1 MKLYKEN
8 KLNIIAKY
16 KRSLVTVTGL
26 ILSLLFLSLFAS
38 CGKKDE
44 GLVAV
49 YEDETVSGDESVSGA
64 ENMTGDESEDGTGNM
79 SEEQSLTE
87 SNQTLTQA
95 NSGETSGGET
105 TLVSDEVSLAA
116 DSSVMKEIRVYV
128 CGAVKQPDVYEIS
141 SDSRIVDAVSA
152 AGGFAIDAY
161 PEAMNLAET
170 VSDGSRIYVPTKEE
184 VDALAVVYS
193 DTGSGSGDTTSD
205 STGRVN
211 INTATLEELTTLPGI
226 GDTRA
231 RAIIDYREQNGAFG
245 NIEDIMQVTGIKEKS
260 FSKIKDSICVK

>member
-1 MKLYKEN
+1 MRLYKEN

-26 ILSLLFLSLFAS
+26 ILSLLFLCLFAS
-38 CGKKDE
+38 CKSRDD

-49 YEDETVSGDESVSGA
+49 YEDETVASDLSDNATDGETEREGESA
-64 ENMTGDESEDGTGNM
+64 TESE
-79 SEEQSLTE
+79 SETE
-87 SNQTLTQA
+87 TVTLQVDD
-95 NSGETSGGET
+95 TSI
-105 TLVSDEVSLAA
+105 DA
-116 DSSVMKEIRVYV
+116 DSAVIKDIKVYV
-128 CGAVKQPDVYEIS
+128 CGAVQRPDVYEIS
-141 SDSRIVDAVSA
+141 ADSRIVDAVSA

-193 DTGSGSGDTTSD
+193 DTGSGSGGTTSD

>member
-1 MKLYKEN
+1 MRLYKEN

-38 CGKKDE
+38 CKSRDD

-49 YEDETVSGDESVSGA
+49 YEDETVASDLSDNVTDGETEREGESA
-64 ENMTGDESEDGTGNM
+64 TESESETETVTLQVDDGSIDT
-79 SEEQSLTE
+79 
-87 SNQTLTQA
+87 
-95 NSGETSGGET
+95 
-105 TLVSDEVSLAA
+105 
-116 DSSVMKEIRVYV
+116 DSAVIKDIKVYV
-128 CGAVKQPDVYEIS
+128 CGAVQRPDVYEIS
-141 SDSRIVDAVSA
+141 ADSRIVDAVSA

-184 VDALAVVYS
+184 VDALTVVYS

>member
-1 MKLYKEN
+1 MRLYKEN

-38 CGKKDE
+38 CKSRDD

-49 YEDETVSGDESVSGA
+49 YEDETVASDLSDDVTDGETEREGESA
-64 ENMTGDESEDGTGNM
+64 TETESETETVTLQVDDGSIDT
-79 SEEQSLTE
+79 
-87 SNQTLTQA
+87 
-95 NSGETSGGET
+95 
-105 TLVSDEVSLAA
+105 
-116 DSSVMKEIRVYV
+116 DSAVIKDIKVYV
-128 CGAVKQPDVYEIS
+128 CGAVQRPDVYEIS
-141 SDSRIVDAVSA
+141 ADSRIVDAVSA

-193 DTGSGSGDTTSD
+193 DTGSGSGDTMSD

>member
-1 MKLYKEN
+1 MRLYKEN

-38 CGKKDE
+38 CKSRDD

-49 YEDETVSGDESVSGA
+49 YEDETVASDLSDNVTDGETEREG
-64 ENMTGDESEDGTGNM
+64 ESE
-79 SEEQSLTE
+79 TE
-87 SNQTLTQA
+87 SETVTETVTLQVDDG
-95 NSGETSGGET
+95 SM
-105 TLVSDEVSLAA
+105 DA
-116 DSSVMKEIRVYV
+116 DSAVIKDIKVYV
-128 CGAVKQPDVYEIS
+128 CGAVQRPDVYEIS
-141 SDSRIVDAVSA
+141 ADSRIVDAVSA

>member
-1 MKLYKEN
+1 MRLYKEN

-38 CGKKDE
+38 CKSRDE

-49 YEDETVSGDESVSGA
+49 YEDETVASDLSDDVTDGETEREGESA
-64 ENMTGDESEDGTGNM
+64 TESESETETVTLQVDDGSIDT
-79 SEEQSLTE
+79 
-87 SNQTLTQA
+87 
-95 NSGETSGGET
+95 
-105 TLVSDEVSLAA
+105 
-116 DSSVMKEIRVYV
+116 DSAVIKDIKVYV
-128 CGAVKQPDVYEIS
+128 CGAVQRPDVYEIS
-141 SDSRIVDAVSA
+141 ADSRIVDAVSA

-193 DTGSGSGDTTSD
+193 DTGSETGGTMSD

>member
-1 MKLYKEN
+1 MRLYKEN

-38 CGKKDE
+38 CKSRDD

-49 YEDETVSGDESVSGA
+49 YEDETVASDLSDDVTDGETEREGESA
-64 ENMTGDESEDGTGNM
+64 TETESETETETVTLQVDDGSIDT
-79 SEEQSLTE
+79 
-87 SNQTLTQA
+87 
-95 NSGETSGGET
+95 
-105 TLVSDEVSLAA
+105 
-116 DSSVMKEIRVYV
+116 DSAVIKDIKVYV
-128 CGAVKQPDVYEIS
+128 CGAVQRPDVYEIS
-141 SDSRIVDAVSA
+141 ADSRIVDAVSA

>member
-1 MKLYKEN
+1 MRLYKEN

-38 CGKKDE
+38 CKSRDD

-49 YEDETVSGDESVSGA
+49 YEDETVASDLSDDVTDGETEREGESA
-64 ENMTGDESEDGTGNM
+64 TESE
-79 SEEQSLTE
+79 SETE
-87 SNQTLTQA
+87 TVTLQVDD
-95 NSGETSGGET
+95 TSM
-105 TLVSDEVSLAA
+105 DA
-116 DSSVMKEIRVYV
+116 DSAVIKDIKVYV
-128 CGAVKQPDVYEIS
+128 CGAVQRPDVYEIS
-141 SDSRIVDAVSA
+141 ADSRIVDAVSA

-193 DTGSGSGDTTSD
+193 DTGSGSGGTTSD

>member
-1 MKLYKEN
+1 MRLYKEN

-38 CGKKDE
+38 CKSRDD

-49 YEDETVSGDESVSGA
+49 YEDETVASDLSDDVTDGETEREGESV
-64 ENMTGDESEDGTGNM
+64 TESESETETVTLQVDDGSIDT
-79 SEEQSLTE
+79 
-87 SNQTLTQA
+87 
-95 NSGETSGGET
+95 
-105 TLVSDEVSLAA
+105 
-116 DSSVMKEIRVYV
+116 DSAVIKDIKVYV
-128 CGAVKQPDVYEIS
+128 CGAVQRPDVYEIS
-141 SDSRIVDAVSA
+141 ADSRIVDAVSA

-193 DTGSGSGDTTSD
+193 DTGSGTGGTMSD

>member
-1 MKLYKEN
+1 MRLYKEN

-38 CGKKDE
+38 CKSRDE

-49 YEDETVSGDESVSGA
+49 YEDETVASDLSGNETDGETEREGESA
-64 ENMTGDESEDGTGNM
+64 TESESETETLQVDDGSIDT
-79 SEEQSLTE
+79 
-87 SNQTLTQA
+87 
-95 NSGETSGGET
+95 
-105 TLVSDEVSLAA
+105 
-116 DSSVMKEIRVYV
+116 DSAVIKDIKVYV
-128 CGAVKQPDVYEIS
+128 CGAVQRPDVYEIS
-141 SDSRIVDAVSA
+141 ADSRIVDAVSA

-193 DTGSGSGDTTSD
+193 DTGSGSGGTTSD

>member
-1 MKLYKEN
+1 MRLYKEN

-38 CGKKDE
+38 CKSRDD

-49 YEDETVSGDESVSGA
+49 YEDETVASDLSGNVTDGETEREGESA
-64 ENMTGDESEDGTGNM
+64 TESESETETVTLQVDDGSIDT
-79 SEEQSLTE
+79 
-87 SNQTLTQA
+87 
-95 NSGETSGGET
+95 
-105 TLVSDEVSLAA
+105 
-116 DSSVMKEIRVYV
+116 DSAVIKDIKVYV
-128 CGAVKQPDVYEIS
+128 CGAVQRPDVYEIS
-141 SDSRIVDAVSA
+141 ADSRIVDAVSA

>member
-1 MKLYKEN
+1 MRLYKEN

-38 CGKKDE
+38 CKSRDD

-49 YEDETVSGDESVSGA
+49 YEDETVASDLSDDVTDGETEREGESA
-64 ENMTGDESEDGTGNM
+64 TESESETETVTLQVDDGSIDT
-79 SEEQSLTE
+79 
-87 SNQTLTQA
+87 
-95 NSGETSGGET
+95 
-105 TLVSDEVSLAA
+105 
-116 DSSVMKEIRVYV
+116 DSAVIKDIKVYV
-128 CGAVKQPDVYEIS
+128 CGAVQRPDVYEIS
-141 SDSRIVDAVSA
+141 ADSRIVDAVSA

-245 NIEDIMQVTGIKEKS
+245 NIEDIMKVTGIKEKS

>member
-1 MKLYKEN
+1 MRLYKEN

-38 CGKKDE
+38 CKSRDD

-49 YEDETVSGDESVSGA
+49 YEDETVASDLSGNETDGETEREGERA
-64 ENMTGDESEDGTGNM
+64 TESESETETVTLQVDDGSM
-79 SEEQSLTE
+79 
-87 SNQTLTQA
+87 
-95 NSGETSGGET
+95 
-105 TLVSDEVSLAA
+105 DA
-116 DSSVMKEIRVYV
+116 DSAVIKDIKVYV
-128 CGAVKQPDVYEIS
+128 CGAVQRPDVDEIS
-141 SDSRIVDAVSA
+141 ADSRIVDAVSA

-193 DTGSGSGDTTSD
+193 DTGSGSGGTTSD

>member
-1 MKLYKEN
+1 MRLYKEN

-26 ILSLLFLSLFAS
+26 ILSVLFLSLFAS
-38 CGKKDE
+38 CKSRDD

-49 YEDETVSGDESVSGA
+49 YEDETVASDLSDDVTDGETEREGESV
-64 ENMTGDESEDGTGNM
+64 TESESETETVTLQVDDGSIDT
-79 SEEQSLTE
+79 
-87 SNQTLTQA
+87 
-95 NSGETSGGET
+95 
-105 TLVSDEVSLAA
+105 
-116 DSSVMKEIRVYV
+116 DSAVIKDIKVYV
-128 CGAVKQPDVYEIS
+128 CGAVQRPDVYEIS
-141 SDSRIVDAVSA
+141 ADSRIVDAVSA

-193 DTGSGSGDTTSD
+193 DTGSGSGGTTSD

>member
-1 MKLYKEN
+1 MRLYKEN

-38 CGKKDE
+38 CKSRDD

-49 YEDETVSGDESVSGA
+49 YEDETVASDLSDNVTDGETEREGESA
-64 ENMTGDESEDGTGNM
+64 TESESETETVTLQVDDGSIDT
-79 SEEQSLTE
+79 
-87 SNQTLTQA
+87 
-95 NSGETSGGET
+95 
-105 TLVSDEVSLAA
+105 
-116 DSSVMKEIRVYV
+116 DSAVIKDIKVYV
-128 CGAVKQPDVYEIS
+128 CGAVQRPDVYEIS
-141 SDSRIVDAVSA
+141 ADSRIVDAVSA

-184 VDALAVVYS
+184 VEALAVVYS

-211 INTATLEELTTLPGI
+211 VNTATLEELTTLPGI

>member
-1 MKLYKEN
+1 MRLYKEN

-38 CGKKDE
+38 CKSRDD

-49 YEDETVSGDESVSGA
+49 YEDETVASDLSGNETDGETEREGESA
-64 ENMTGDESEDGTGNM
+64 TESESETETVTLQVDDGSIDT
-79 SEEQSLTE
+79 
-87 SNQTLTQA
+87 
-95 NSGETSGGET
+95 
-105 TLVSDEVSLAA
+105 
-116 DSSVMKEIRVYV
+116 DSAVIKDIKVYV
-128 CGAVKQPDVYEIS
+128 CGAVQRPDVYEIS
-141 SDSRIVDAVSA
+141 ADSRIVDAVSA

-193 DTGSGSGDTTSD
+193 DTGSETSGTMSD

>member
-1 MKLYKEN
+1 MRLYKEN

-38 CGKKDE
+38 CKSRDD

-49 YEDETVSGDESVSGA
+49 NEDETVASELSDNVTDGETEREGESA
-64 ENMTGDESEDGTGNM
+64 TESESETETVTLQVDDGSIDT
-79 SEEQSLTE
+79 
-87 SNQTLTQA
+87 
-95 NSGETSGGET
+95 
-105 TLVSDEVSLAA
+105 
-116 DSSVMKEIRVYV
+116 DSAVIKDIKVYV
-128 CGAVKQPDVYEIS
+128 CGAVQRPDVYEIS
-141 SDSRIVDAVSA
+141 ADSRIVDAVSA

-205 STGRVN
+205 STCRVN

>member
-1 MKLYKEN
+1 MRLYKEN

-26 ILSLLFLSLFAS
+26 ILSLLVLSLFAS
-38 CGKKDE
+38 CKSRDE

-49 YEDETVSGDESVSGA
+49 YEDETVASDLSDDVTDGETEREGESA
-64 ENMTGDESEDGTGNM
+64 TESESETETVTLQVDDGSIDT
-79 SEEQSLTE
+79 
-87 SNQTLTQA
+87 
-95 NSGETSGGET
+95 
-105 TLVSDEVSLAA
+105 
-116 DSSVMKEIRVYV
+116 DSAVIKDIKVYV
-128 CGAVKQPDVYEIS
+128 CGAVQRPDVYEIS
-141 SDSRIVDAVSA
+141 ADSRIVDAVSA

-193 DTGSGSGDTTSD
+193 DTGSGSGGTTSD

>member
-1 MKLYKEN
+1 MRLYKEN

-38 CGKKDE
+38 CKSRDE

-49 YEDETVSGDESVSGA
+49 YEDETVASDLSDDVTDGETEREGESA
-64 ENMTGDESEDGTGNM
+64 TESESETETVTLQVDDGSIDT
-79 SEEQSLTE
+79 
-87 SNQTLTQA
+87 
-95 NSGETSGGET
+95 
-105 TLVSDEVSLAA
+105 
-116 DSSVMKEIRVYV
+116 DSAVIKDIKVYV
-128 CGAVKQPDVYEIS
+128 CGAVQRPDVYEIS
-141 SDSRIVDAVSA
+141 ADSRIVDAVSA

-193 DTGSGSGDTTSD
+193 DTGSGSGGTTSD

-211 INTATLEELTTLPGI
+211 INTATLAELTTLPGI

>member
-1 MKLYKEN
+1 MRLYKEN

-38 CGKKDE
+38 CKSRDD

-49 YEDETVSGDESVSGA
+49 YEDETVASDLSGNETD
-64 ENMTGDESEDGTGNM
+64 
-79 SEEQSLTE
+79 
-87 SNQTLTQA
+87 
-95 NSGETSGGET
+95 GETEHEGESAT
-105 TLVSDEVSLAA
+105 ETETLQVDDGSIDT
-116 DSSVMKEIRVYV
+116 DSAVIKDIKVYV
-128 CGAVKQPDVYEIS
+128 CGAVQRPDVYEIS
-141 SDSRIVDAVSA
+141 ADSRIVDAVSA

>member
-1 MKLYKEN
+1 MRLYKEN

-38 CGKKDE
+38 CKSRDD

-49 YEDETVSGDESVSGA
+49 YEDETVASDLSGNETDGETEREGESA
-64 ENMTGDESEDGTGNM
+64 TESEREGESATETETVTLQVDDGSIDT
-79 SEEQSLTE
+79 
-87 SNQTLTQA
+87 
-95 NSGETSGGET
+95 
-105 TLVSDEVSLAA
+105 
-116 DSSVMKEIRVYV
+116 DSAVIKDIKVYV
-128 CGAVKQPDVYEIS
+128 CGAVQRPDVYEIS
-141 SDSRIVDAVSA
+141 ADSRIVDAVSA

>member
-1 MKLYKEN
+1 MRLYKEN

-38 CGKKDE
+38 CKSRDD

-49 YEDETVSGDESVSGA
+49 YEDETVASDLSDDVTDGETEREGESA
-64 ENMTGDESEDGTGNM
+64 TETESETETVTLQVDDGSIDT
-79 SEEQSLTE
+79 
-87 SNQTLTQA
+87 
-95 NSGETSGGET
+95 
-105 TLVSDEVSLAA
+105 
-116 DSSVMKEIRVYV
+116 DSAVIKDIKVYV
-128 CGAVKQPDVYEIS
+128 CGAVQRPDVYEIS
-141 SDSRIVDAVSA
+141 ADSRIVDAVSA

-193 DTGSGSGDTTSD
+193 DTGSGSGGTTSD

>member
-1 MKLYKEN
+1 MRLYKEN

-38 CGKKDE
+38 CKSRDE

-49 YEDETVSGDESVSGA
+49 YEDETVASDLSDDVTDGETEREGESA
-64 ENMTGDESEDGTGNM
+64 TETESETETVTLQVDDGSIDT
-79 SEEQSLTE
+79 
-87 SNQTLTQA
+87 
-95 NSGETSGGET
+95 
-105 TLVSDEVSLAA
+105 
-116 DSSVMKEIRVYV
+116 DSAVIKDIKVYV
-128 CGAVKQPDVYEIS
+128 CGAVQRPDVYEIS
-141 SDSRIVDAVSA
+141 ADSRIVDAVSA

>member
-1 MKLYKEN
+1 MRLYKEN

-38 CGKKDE
+38 CKSRDD

-49 YEDETVSGDESVSGA
+49 YEDETVASDLSGNETDGETEREGESA
-64 ENMTGDESEDGTGNM
+64 TESESETETVTLQVDDGSIDT
-79 SEEQSLTE
+79 
-87 SNQTLTQA
+87 
-95 NSGETSGGET
+95 
-105 TLVSDEVSLAA
+105 
-116 DSSVMKEIRVYV
+116 DSAVIKDIKVYV
-128 CGAVKQPDVYEIS
+128 CGAVQRPDVYEIS
-141 SDSRIVDAVSA
+141 ADSRIVDAVSA

-205 STGRVN
+205 STG
-211 INTATLEELTTLPGI
+211 
-226 GDTRA
+226 
-231 RAIIDYREQNGAFG
+231 
-245 NIEDIMQVTGIKEKS
+245 
-260 FSKIKDSICVK
+260 

>member
-1 MKLYKEN
+1 MRLYKEN

-38 CGKKDE
+38 CKSRDD

-49 YEDETVSGDESVSGA
+49 YEDETVASDLSDDVTDVETEREG
-64 ENMTGDESEDGTGNM
+64 ESET
-79 SEEQSLTE
+79 ETE
-87 SNQTLTQA
+87 S
-95 NSGETSGGET
+95 ETESET
-105 TLVSDEVSLAA
+105 VILQVDDGSIDT
-116 DSSVMKEIRVYV
+116 DSAVIKDIKVYV
-128 CGAVKQPDVYEIS
+128 CGAVQRPDVYEIS

-161 PEAMNLAET
+161 PEAMNLAEK

-205 STGRVN
+205 WTGRVN

>member
-1 MKLYKEN
+1 MRLYKEN

-38 CGKKDE
+38 CKSRDE

-49 YEDETVSGDESVSGA
+49 YEDETVASDLSDDVTDGETEREGESA
-64 ENMTGDESEDGTGNM
+64 TETESETETVTLQVDDGSIDT
-79 SEEQSLTE
+79 
-87 SNQTLTQA
+87 
-95 NSGETSGGET
+95 
-105 TLVSDEVSLAA
+105 
-116 DSSVMKEIRVYV
+116 DSAVIKDIKVYV
-128 CGAVKQPDVYEIS
+128 CGAVQRPDVYEIS
-141 SDSRIVDAVSA
+141 ADSRIVDAVSA

-193 DTGSGSGDTTSD
+193 DTGSETGGTMSD

>member
-1 MKLYKEN
+1 MRLYKEN

-38 CGKKDE
+38 CKSRDD

-49 YEDETVSGDESVSGA
+49 YEDETVASDLSDDVTDGETEREGESA
-64 ENMTGDESEDGTGNM
+64 TETESETETVTLQVDDGSIDT
-79 SEEQSLTE
+79 
-87 SNQTLTQA
+87 
-95 NSGETSGGET
+95 
-105 TLVSDEVSLAA
+105 
-116 DSSVMKEIRVYV
+116 DSAVIKDIKVYV
-128 CGAVKQPDVYEIS
+128 CGAVQRPDVYEIS
-141 SDSRIVDAVSA
+141 ADSRIVDAVSA

-193 DTGSGSGDTTSD
+193 DTGSETGGTMSD

>member
-1 MKLYKEN
+1 MRLYKEN

-38 CGKKDE
+38 CKSRDD

-49 YEDETVSGDESVSGA
+49 YEDETVASDLSDNVTDGETEREGESA
-64 ENMTGDESEDGTGNM
+64 TESESETETVTLQVDDGSIDT
-79 SEEQSLTE
+79 
-87 SNQTLTQA
+87 
-95 NSGETSGGET
+95 
-105 TLVSDEVSLAA
+105 
-116 DSSVMKEIRVYV
+116 DSAVIKDIKVYV
-128 CGAVKQPDVYEIS
+128 CGAVQRPDVYEIS
-141 SDSRIVDAVSA
+141 ADSRIVDAVSA

>member
-1 MKLYKEN
+1 MRLYKEN

-38 CGKKDE
+38 CKSRDD

-49 YEDETVSGDESVSGA
+49 YEDETVASDLSDDVTDGETEREGESV
-64 ENMTGDESEDGTGNM
+64 TESESETETVTLQVDDGSIDT
-79 SEEQSLTE
+79 
-87 SNQTLTQA
+87 
-95 NSGETSGGET
+95 
-105 TLVSDEVSLAA
+105 
-116 DSSVMKEIRVYV
+116 DSAVIKDIKVYV
-128 CGAVKQPDVYEIS
+128 CGAVQRPDVYEIS
-141 SDSRIVDAVSA
+141 ADSRIVDAVSA

-193 DTGSGSGDTTSD
+193 DTGSGSGGTTSN

>member
-1 MKLYKEN
+1 MRLYKEN

-26 ILSLLFLSLFAS
+26 ILSLLFLCLFAS
-38 CGKKDE
+38 CKSRDD

-49 YEDETVSGDESVSGA
+49 YEDETVASDLSGNETDGETEREGESA
-64 ENMTGDESEDGTGNM
+64 TESE
-79 SEEQSLTE
+79 SETE
-87 SNQTLTQA
+87 TVTLQVDD
-95 NSGETSGGET
+95 TSI
-105 TLVSDEVSLAA
+105 DA
-116 DSSVMKEIRVYV
+116 DSAVIKDIKVYV
-128 CGAVKQPDVYEIS
+128 CGAVQRPDVYEIS
-141 SDSRIVDAVSA
+141 ADSRIVDAVSA

-193 DTGSGSGDTTSD
+193 DTGSGSGGTTSD

>member
-1 MKLYKEN
+1 MRLYKEN

-38 CGKKDE
+38 CKSRDD

-49 YEDETVSGDESVSGA
+49 YEDETVASDLSDDVTDGETEREGESV
-64 ENMTGDESEDGTGNM
+64 TESESETETVTLQVDDGSIDT
-79 SEEQSLTE
+79 
-87 SNQTLTQA
+87 
-95 NSGETSGGET
+95 
-105 TLVSDEVSLAA
+105 
-116 DSSVMKEIRVYV
+116 DSAVIKDIKVYV
-128 CGAVKQPDVYEIS
+128 CGAVQRPDVYEIS
-141 SDSRIVDAVSA
+141 ADSRIVDAVSA

-193 DTGSGSGDTTSD
+193 DTGSGSGGTTSD

-245 NIEDIMQVTGIKEKS
+245 NIEDIMKVTGIKEKS

>member
-1 MKLYKEN
+1 MRLYKEN

-38 CGKKDE
+38 CKSRDD

-49 YEDETVSGDESVSGA
+49 YEDETVASDLSGNETDGETEREGESA
-64 ENMTGDESEDGTGNM
+64 TESETETETLQVDDGSIDT
-79 SEEQSLTE
+79 
-87 SNQTLTQA
+87 
-95 NSGETSGGET
+95 
-105 TLVSDEVSLAA
+105 
-116 DSSVMKEIRVYV
+116 DSAVIKDIKVYV
-128 CGAVKQPDVYEIS
+128 CGAVQRPDVYEIS
-141 SDSRIVDAVSA
+141 ADSRIVDAVSA

>member
-1 MKLYKEN
+1 MRLYKEN

-38 CGKKDE
+38 CKSRDD

-49 YEDETVSGDESVSGA
+49 YEDETVASDLSDDVTDGETEREGESA
-64 ENMTGDESEDGTGNM
+64 TESESETETVTLQVDDGSIDT
-79 SEEQSLTE
+79 
-87 SNQTLTQA
+87 
-95 NSGETSGGET
+95 
-105 TLVSDEVSLAA
+105 
-116 DSSVMKEIRVYV
+116 DSAVIKDIKVYV
-128 CGAVKQPDVYEIS
+128 CGAVQRPDVYEIS
-141 SDSRIVDAVSA
+141 ADSRIVDAVSA

-193 DTGSGSGDTTSD
+193 DTGSETGDTMSD

>member
-1 MKLYKEN
+1 MRLYKEN

-38 CGKKDE
+38 CKSRDD

-49 YEDETVSGDESVSGA
+49 YEDETVASDLSDDVTDGETEREGESA
-64 ENMTGDESEDGTGNM
+64 TETESETETVTLQVDDGSIDT
-79 SEEQSLTE
+79 
-87 SNQTLTQA
+87 
-95 NSGETSGGET
+95 
-105 TLVSDEVSLAA
+105 
-116 DSSVMKEIRVYV
+116 DSAVIKDIKVYV
-128 CGAVKQPDVYEIS
+128 CGAVQRPDVYEIS
-141 SDSRIVDAVSA
+141 ADSRIVDAVSA

-193 DTGSGSGDTTSD
+193 DTGSGSGGTMSD

>member
-1 MKLYKEN
+1 MRLYKEN

-38 CGKKDE
+38 CKSRDE

-49 YEDETVSGDESVSGA
+49 YEDETVASDLSDDVTDGETEREGESV
-64 ENMTGDESEDGTGNM
+64 TESESETETVTLQVDDGSIDT
-79 SEEQSLTE
+79 
-87 SNQTLTQA
+87 
-95 NSGETSGGET
+95 
-105 TLVSDEVSLAA
+105 
-116 DSSVMKEIRVYV
+116 DSAVIKDIKVYV
-128 CGAVKQPDVYEIS
+128 CGAVQRPDVYEIS
-141 SDSRIVDAVSA
+141 ADSRIVDAVSA

-193 DTGSGSGDTTSD
+193 DTGSGSGDTMSD

>member
-1 MKLYKEN
+1 MRLYKEN

-38 CGKKDE
+38 CKSRDD

-49 YEDETVSGDESVSGA
+49 YEDETVASDLSDDVTDGETEREGESA
-64 ENMTGDESEDGTGNM
+64 TESESETETVTLQVDDGSM
-79 SEEQSLTE
+79 
-87 SNQTLTQA
+87 
-95 NSGETSGGET
+95 
-105 TLVSDEVSLAA
+105 DA
-116 DSSVMKEIRVYV
+116 DSAVIKDIKVYV
-128 CGAVKQPDVYEIS
+128 CGAVQRPDVYEIS
-141 SDSRIVDAVSA
+141 ADSRIVDAVSA

-193 DTGSGSGDTTSD
+193 DIGSESGDTTSD

>member
-1 MKLYKEN
+1 MRLYKEN

-38 CGKKDE
+38 CKSRDD

-49 YEDETVSGDESVSGA
+49 YEDETVASDLSDNVTDGETEREGESK
-64 ENMTGDESEDGTGNM
+64 TESETV
-79 SEEQSLTE
+79 
-87 SNQTLTQA
+87 TLQVDD
-95 NSGETSGGET
+95 TSI
-105 TLVSDEVSLAA
+105 DA
-116 DSSVMKEIRVYV
+116 DSAVIKDIKVYV
-128 CGAVKQPDVYEIS
+128 CGAVQRPDVYEIS
-141 SDSRIVDAVSA
+141 ADSRIVDAVSA

-193 DTGSGSGDTTSD
+193 DTGSGTGGTMSD

>member
-1 MKLYKEN
+1 MRLYKEN

-38 CGKKDE
+38 CKSRDD

-49 YEDETVSGDESVSGA
+49 YEDETVASDLSDDVTDGETEREGESA
-64 ENMTGDESEDGTGNM
+64 TESESETETVTLQVDDGSIDT
-79 SEEQSLTE
+79 
-87 SNQTLTQA
+87 
-95 NSGETSGGET
+95 
-105 TLVSDEVSLAA
+105 
-116 DSSVMKEIRVYV
+116 DSAVIKDIKVYV
-128 CGAVKQPDVYEIS
+128 CGAVQRPDVYEIS
-141 SDSRIVDAVSA
+141 ADSRIVDAVSA

-193 DTGSGSGDTTSD
+193 DTDSGTGDTMSD

>member
-1 MKLYKEN
+1 MRLYKEN

-38 CGKKDE
+38 CKSRDD

-49 YEDETVSGDESVSGA
+49 YEDETVASDLSGNETDGETEREGESA
-64 ENMTGDESEDGTGNM
+64 TESE
-79 SEEQSLTE
+79 SETE
-87 SNQTLTQA
+87 TVTLQ
-95 NSGETSGGET
+95 
-105 TLVSDEVSLAA
+105 VDD
-116 DSSVMKEIRVYV
+116 DSIDTDSAVIKDIKVYV
-128 CGAVKQPDVYEIS
+128 CGAVQRPDVYEIS
-141 SDSRIVDAVSA
+141 ADSRIVDAVSA

-193 DTGSGSGDTTSD
+193 DTGSGSGGTTSD

>member
-1 MKLYKEN
+1 MRLYKEN

-38 CGKKDE
+38 CKSRDD

-49 YEDETVSGDESVSGA
+49 YEDGTVASDLSDDVTDGETEREGESATESESETETVTLQVD
-64 ENMTGDESEDGTGNM
+64 DGSIDT
-79 SEEQSLTE
+79 
-87 SNQTLTQA
+87 
-95 NSGETSGGET
+95 
-105 TLVSDEVSLAA
+105 
-116 DSSVMKEIRVYV
+116 DSAVIKDIKVYV
-128 CGAVKQPDVYEIS
+128 CGAVQRPDVYEIS
-141 SDSRIVDAVSA
+141 ADSRIVDAVSA